1 MKQEVEG
8 PMSKR
13 AEKSKQAIVP
23 DLFALQVSSPQESSV
38 LENKIEQ
45 ISIDQLTATVIR
57 SNFDPKVIGDC
68 ILKICQEVNAIEL
81 AIGFSAIVVKARTA
95 RLRKEQ

>member
-1 MKQEVEG
+1 M
-8 PMSKR
+8 
-13 AEKSKQAIVP
+13 
-23 DLFALQVSSPQESSV
+23 FTLQVSSPQESSV